1 MSIRASV
8 TQAGEVS
15 TRYLRLAR
23 WLVAVERD
31 LIQHAWR
38 YAGVSNSPTS
48 KLKSAKTALS
58 SKSKVLSKK
67 LTNRQAS
74 HQEANQVAP
83 SEKSLE
89 KTAAFSELSRHWA
102 KALVQ
107 LMQEN
112 GGTWI
117 KVGQFLSCRPDIL
130 PPEFIEALSTLQTKA
145 KPVPFEKIYPI
156 LTSQWGNQW
165 ESQFSAFDVLPQNT
179 ASIAQVYRARLAS
192 GEAVAVKVL
201 LPGVVEAFAYDAK
214 LLRWLAVALNR
225 LLRGFDWVA
234 VIEQFIT
241 MTEQEFDLECELKNI
256 EQFHKKRNHQRV
268 EIPQVFPALSGP
280 KVLVMGWLTGEPLG
294 DYIERL
300 KAQGNNEIAMSLLSD
315 LARLYVQQI
324 SQDGLFHADPHPGN
338 LLALPEDRLG
348 LLDFGAVGRLSSEQ
362 RLAFNGLLAM
372 LFGYESPQFA
382 SQLELA
388 GFRGIDEQV
397 MARLSAE
404 IVASK
409 STQDFSRVLETLLD
423 ILRVARVEM
432 PGAFVAVIRV
442 LMTVSG
448 YLSKYN
454 LDFEHF
460 KAAVTGS

>member
-8 TQAGEVS
+8 ARVGEVS

-31 LIQHAWR
+31 LIRHAWR
-38 YAGVSNSPTS
+38 YAGSSISSAS
-48 KLKSAKTALS
+48 KTTALKVG
-58 SKSKVLSKK
+58 SKHLSKEK
-67 LTNRQAS
+67 A
-74 HQEANQVAP
+74 
-83 SEKSLE
+83 SEKS
-89 KTAAFSELSRHWA
+89 AAFSGLSREWA
-102 KALVQ
+102 QELVQ

-130 PPEFIEALSTLQTKA
+130 PPEFIEVLSTLQTKA

-156 LTSQWGNQW
+156 LTAQWGNQW

-179 ASIAQVYRARLAS
+179 ASIAQVYKARLAS

-201 LPGVVEAFAYDAK
+201 LPGVVEAFEYDAK

-225 LLRGFDWVA
+225 LLRGFDWEV

-241 MTEQEFDLECELKNI
+241 MTEQEFDLGCELTNI
-256 EQFHKKRNHQRV
+256 EQFHEKANTERV
-268 EIPQVFPALSGP
+268 EIPQVFPDLSGP

-300 KAQGNNEIAMSLLSD
+300 KAEGAAETATTLLSD

-338 LLALPEDRLG
+338 LLALPDNRLG
-348 LLDFGAVGRLSSEQ
+348 LLDFGAVGRLSADQ
-362 RLAFNGLLAM
+362 RVAFNGLLAM
-372 LFGYESPQFA
+372 LFGYQPPQFE
-382 SQLELA
+382 SQLKLA
-388 GFRGIDEQV
+388 GFRGVDEAV
-397 MARLSAE
+397 MARLSE
-404 IVASK
+404 ELVASE
-409 STQDFSRVLETLLD
+409 TTADFSQVLETLLD

-432 PGAFVAVIRV
+432 PGEFVAVIRV

-448 YLSKYN
+448 YLSKYD

-460 KAAVTGS
+460 KVAITGGS